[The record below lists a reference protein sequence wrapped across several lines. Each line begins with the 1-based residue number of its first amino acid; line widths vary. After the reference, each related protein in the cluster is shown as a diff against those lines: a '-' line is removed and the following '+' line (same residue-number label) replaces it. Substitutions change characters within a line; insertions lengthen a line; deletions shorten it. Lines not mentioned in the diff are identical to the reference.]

1 MKCLFI
7 LKKDPDPTIKTIM
20 KERAKEAEINI
31 VDLRKDQ
38 DYDALVESIE
48 LCDRVMTW

>member
-1 MKCLFI
+1 MKSLFI
-7 LKKDPDPTIKTIM
+7 LKKDPDPTINTIM
-20 KERAKEAEINI
+20 EERAKEAEIYI

-48 LCDRVMTW
+48 LCDQVMTW